1 MTAMNTKMKIT
12 VLLCG
17 EANGSEFGSLGPW
30 GTVLLV
36 TAVFMSSPVWAADPP
51 APAAGARMP
60 LLDEDEAWSRLPA
73 VEEAANQRLPGWARA
88 LAGTLPRTTAAMLR
102 LDYLYRTSAAFDPR
116 LRARMRWAAARA
128 NRCDYSKAYA
138 EADLLRAGGT
148 PDDVRQLGE
157 GFAGL
162 SDPERRALAFART
175 MTLSASDV
183 TDEDM
188 EQLIADFGER
198 AVVAMVLQLAYAN
211 FQDRLLLA
219 LGIDVEPDG
228 PLPPLEIL
236 FAATS
241 ADAKPEPAER
251 PELPTSPADGR
262 LQMID
267 DAEWKSLDFG
277 KLQERMELQR
287 LRKPRIRVPAWES
300 LIKQLDPKLYPPDK
314 PTQIRWS
321 LVVVGYQP
329 ELGPAWI
336 NCLRAFGRE
345 ANQDRAFEESLFWVI
360 TRSLQC
366 FY

>member
-1 MTAMNTKMKIT
+1 
-12 VLLCG
+12 VR
-17 EANGSEFGSLGPW
+17 
-30 GTVLLV
+30 
-36 TAVFMSSPVWAADPP
+36 AADQPD
-51 APAAGARMP
+51 AAARAAGAAARMP

-73 VEEAANQRLPGWARA
+73 VEEASSQRLPGWGRA
-88 LAGTLPRTTAAMLR
+88 LARTLPRTTAAMLR
-102 LDYLYRTSAAFDPR
+102 LDYLYRTSSEFDPK

-148 PDDVRQLGE
+148 PEDVRQLGE

-162 SDPERRALAFART
+162 SAAERSALAFART

-188 EQLIADFGER
+188 ERLIADFGER

-211 FQDRLLLA
+211 FQDRLLLG
-219 LGIDVEPDG
+219 LGIDVEPGG
-228 PLPPLEIL
+228 PLPPLEVL
-236 FAATS
+236 FAPPP
-241 ADAKPEPAER
+241 ADSKPEPAER
-251 PELPTSPADGR
+251 PELPPPPADGGQ
-262 LQMID
+262 QMID
-267 DAEWKSLDFG
+267 DAEWKALDFG

-287 LRKPRIRVPAWES
+287 LRSPRIGVPAWES
-300 LIKQLDPKLYPPDK
+300 VARQLDPKLYPPDK

-329 ELGPAWI
+329 ELGPAWV